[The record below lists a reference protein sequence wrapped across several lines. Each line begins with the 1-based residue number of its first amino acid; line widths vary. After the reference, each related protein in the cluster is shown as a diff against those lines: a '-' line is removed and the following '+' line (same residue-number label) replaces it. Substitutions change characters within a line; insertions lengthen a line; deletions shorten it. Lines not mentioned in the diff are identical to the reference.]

1 VTRSGPAP
9 APLRKIPVLA
19 GIAAAGVVI
28 TVLAEL
34 HSWRASR
41 QDYPRLTVDGPS
53 DGEDVVLV
61 LGYPPR
67 RGGSPGTLQRWRTRI
82 ALRSAPPGAL
92 FVFTGGAVRHDIAEA
107 DVMAALA
114 RQRGV
119 PVDRIVCERTATTTR
134 ENLERS
140 LPWLEGARTIRIAS
154 NTFHARRARRMLRD
168 RHPAL
173 FARVRPTRDV
183 VPFEAGALRLAFTA
197 YDAIGARVAERRDR
211 ARADSGSDARR

>member
-1 VTRSGPAP
+1 MP
-9 APLRKIPVLA
+9 APLRATPVLA

-34 HSWRASR
+34 HPWCASR
-41 QDYPRLTVDGPS
+41 QDYPPLPLDGPS

-67 RGGSPGTLQRWRTRI
+67 RDGSPGILQRWRTRI

-92 FVFTGGAVRHDIAEA
+92 FVFTGGAVHHDAAEA

-114 RQRGV
+114 RQQGV
-119 PVDRIVCERTATTTR
+119 SADRIARERTATTTR

-140 LPWLEGARTIRIAS
+140 LPWLEGARTIRITS
-154 NTFHARRARRMLRD
+154 NIFHARRARRLLRE
-168 RHPAL
+168 RHPTL
-173 FARVRPTRDV
+173 FARVRPTRDF
-183 VPFEAGALRLAFTA
+183 VPFEAAPLRLVFTA
-197 YDAIGARVAERRDR
+197 YDAIGAWIAERRAR
-211 ARADSGSDARR
+211 ARADSGGAARR